1 MTSANARL
9 RGTRLVLV
17 DTCMNCSFPLHG
29 GPSAGPVGLPA
40 SGESPCAQY
49 CSERFVSKPRKD
61 EKMKIATIGRGTI
74 GGGLADLWEKAG
86 HEVTR
91 LGHEGGDVGDADVI
105 LVAVPG
111 GSIEEALGAVTGLE
125 GKTAIDAT
133 NLYGAAVPPGGHA
146 SNAEYVK
153 SVTGGP
159 TAKAWNINFGGLYDQ
174 VADASTPPGDIWC
187 GDEEAREVVETLH
200 RDAGFDPICA
210 GPLTNAGKQEGM
222 LDIVFAI
229 VKDGGMGQLFYKFA
243 PPSEF

>member
-1 MTSANARL
+1 
-9 RGTRLVLV
+9 
-17 DTCMNCSFPLHG
+17 
-29 GPSAGPVGLPA
+29 
-40 SGESPCAQY
+40 
-49 CSERFVSKPRKD
+49 
-61 EKMKIATIGRGTI
+61 MKIATIGRGKI

-91 LGHEGGDVGDADVI
+91 LGHEGGDVADAEVI
-105 LVAVPG
+105 LIAVPG
-111 GSIEEALGAVTGLE
+111 DAVEEALQAVTGLE

-133 NLYGAAVPPGGHA
+133 NLYGGATPPGGHA

-159 TAKAWNINFGGLYDQ
+159 TAKAWNINFGALYDQ
-174 VADASTPPGDIWC
+174 VAAASTPPGDIWC
-187 GDEEAREVVETLH
+187 GDEEARETVEALH

-210 GPLTNAGKQEGM
+210 GPLANAAAQEGM

-229 VKDGGMGQLFYKFA
+229 VKEGGMGPFFYKFA